1 MENQDYDKVYKEHFE
16 VQDQQEIEKM
26 VEEAIQNAQNEK
38 TAEGEDELTESEK
51 ETVAKKTRFEI
62 MTKGFWAPEA
72 AEEHR
77 KLVAAEEQAR
87 VQSSEA
93 DQRAQSAMSSQKE
106 SQIDKKSQENESP
119 PYTPLVPE
127 MWKEKCQQ
135 VGNLHLFKYRKILQ
149 SLFYLLRVE
158 DRESICQRFTNRL
171 NWKKVKPYL
180 QKGDS
185 ESIYAK
191 LAEYWPFG
199 PKEDEFREYQK
210 LKFIKDNIEGIT
222 EEEVD
227 EFAVSLG
234 KLFKW
239 LAMAIDLRI
248 DDVKTRRKFKQ
259 KERENREDVKLRE
272 EERMER
278 RQNELNEAKEA
289 FEKQLEDEKGDK
301 EDSDHPEDLDQKF
314 NEQEFI
320 DKFDEENPPF
330 EIPPEVEEDVD
341 NDYNFEEEEEQ
352 QE

>member
-1 MENQDYDKVYKEHFE
+1 LNTLGQDRKFTQDEINYALKCVKHFRDTWETTEKKNLEVDLKFKMENQDYDKVYKEHFE

-158 DRESICQRFTNRL
+158 DRESIC
-171 NWKKVKPYL
+171 
-180 QKGDS
+180 
-185 ESIYAK
+185 
-191 LAEYWPFG
+191 
-199 PKEDEFREYQK
+199 
-210 LKFIKDNIEGIT
+210 
-222 EEEVD
+222 
-227 EFAVSLG
+227 
-234 KLFKW
+234 
-239 LAMAIDLRI
+239 
-248 DDVKTRRKFKQ
+248 
-259 KERENREDVKLRE
+259 
-272 EERMER
+272 
-278 RQNELNEAKEA
+278 
-289 FEKQLEDEKGDK
+289 
-301 EDSDHPEDLDQKF
+301 
-314 NEQEFI
+314 
-320 DKFDEENPPF
+320 
-330 EIPPEVEEDVD
+330 
-341 NDYNFEEEEEQ
+341 
-352 QE
+352 